1 MLRPRGSTAPLALP
15 LGATAAVAL
24 TAVLARW
31 SVELLESTAHPTV
44 DELVAL
50 ASSVIGA
57 GVAAWLSVSLMVAT
71 ACLVARTAG
80 RSWHRGEQAVQ
91 RWAPRVVRRTLVSA
105 VAAGVGLGLGGVA
118 QAATLDPAALDPATV
133 DLGWTVT
140 AASSVASGTPLASL
154 PAGSVSDVSR
164 AVVTTPAHEA
174 PAASDGVPVGSH
186 LVRPGDTL
194 WSIAAEHL
202 APGADDATIARAWP
216 AWFEANASTIGADP
230 NLLHPGQRLQSPGAG
245 ASGADDGPTTGA
257 AS

>member
-1 MLRPRGSTAPLALP
+1 MLRPRGSTAPLTLP

-24 TAVLARW
+24 TAVLARR
-31 SVELLESTAHPTV
+31 SAELLGSTAHPTV

-57 GVAAWLSVSLMVAT
+57 GVAAWLSLSLVVAT
-71 ACLVARTAG
+71 ACLVAHAAG
-80 RSWHRGEQAVQ
+80 RSWRRGEQAVL

-118 QAATLDPAALDPATV
+118 QAATLDPTVLDPATV
-133 DLGWTVT
+133 GLGWTVT
-140 AASSVASGTPLASL
+140 AASSTDTGTPLASL
-154 PAGSVSDVSR
+154 SAGSVSDVSR
-164 AVVTTPAHEA
+164 AVATTPAHSA
-174 PAASDGVPVGSH
+174 SAASDGVPVGSH

-202 APGADDATIARAWP
+202 APGADDATIARSWP

-230 NLLHPGQRLQSPGAG
+230 NLLHPGQRLQSPDAG
-245 ASGADDGPTTGA
+245 ASAVGARPTTGA